1 MGKNEGARES
11 ADPRATP
18 SATLPRTAKTF
29 FRSALSLIPL
39 HACLGSGALLLAAI
53 VATRS
58 VHGASAWW
66 ATIGGWT
73 LTFLFVVAGL
83 VGGALSGFLTALVQ
97 GLSVF
102 EQECRAWIERLPV
115 TSGDPMP
122 SGLAPDE
129 LRRRIDQVVD
139 RLVASTVGRLR
150 LPAAAT
156 RLVRS
161 QLRRAILD
169 EFIESCER
177 RGLTKVGAGDLR
189 TWLLMKGL
197 SSSLSAA
204 SAKVAAWRIV
214 VVGAL
219 ACLSG
224 GALLFAWLH

>member
-1 MGKNEGARES
+1 MDTNEGARES
-11 ADPRATP
+11 ADPRAAP
-18 SATLPRTAKTF
+18 SAALSRTAKTF
-29 FRSALSLIPL
+29 FRSARSLIPL
-39 HACLGSGALLLAAI
+39 HAGLGSGVLLLAA
-53 VATRS
+53 VLATRS
-58 VHGASAWW
+58 VHGASAW
-66 ATIGGWT
+66 ATIGGWA
-73 LTFLFVVAGL
+73 LTSLFVVAGL
-83 VGGALSGFLTALVQ
+83 VGGALSGFLTALVR
-97 GLSVF
+97 GLAVF

-115 TSGDPMP
+115 TPGDLMP
-122 SGLAPDE
+122 SGLTPDE

-139 RLVASTVGRLR
+139 RLVANTVGRLR

-169 EFIESCER
+169 DFIESCER

-214 VVGAL
+214 VAGAL